1 MTQGDLFQKE
11 NSLLIS
17 GDQGEVEYVPNFI
30 STKEANHY
38 FNLINSETPW
48 DRPHIKMF
56 DKSFPIP
63 RDTAWYGE
71 KGYIYSGIKNKPFG
85 LTETLKE
92 LKNKVSKRCNSEFN
106 SLLLN
111 RYQTGIDKLGWHAD
125 DEPELKECLCIASL
139 SFGEGRD
146 FRIRK
151 KSNFRSNKDKTLKLF
166 LEHGSLLIMR
176 APLQTYWEHEVPK
189 RKTENSRINLTFRYV
204 S

>member
-11 NSLLIS
+11 DSLVIS
-17 GDQGEVEYVPNFI
+17 GDQGEAEYVPNFF
-30 STKEANHY
+30 SKEEADKY
-38 FNLINSETPW
+38 FNVINSETPW
-48 DRPHIKMF
+48 NRPHIKMF
-56 DKSFPIP
+56 DKSIPVP

-71 KGYIYSGIKNKPFG
+71 KGYVYSGINNTPLN
-85 LTETLKE
+85 LTNTLQE
-92 LKNKVSKRCNSEFN
+92 LKTKVSKKCDAKFN

-111 RYQTGIDKLGWHAD
+111 RYQSGIDKLGWHAD
-125 DEPELKECLCIASL
+125 DEPELRKCLCIASL
-139 SFGEGRD
+139 SFGAGRD

-151 KSNFRSNKDKTLKLF
+151 KRNFRSSEDKTHKIF

-176 APLQTYWEHEVPK
+176 APLQTFWEHEVPK

>member
-30 STKEANHY
+30 STKEANHH

-71 KGYIYSGIKNKPFG
+71 KGYIYSGIKNKPLG

-92 LKNKVSKRCNSEFN
+92 LKNKVSNRCNAEFN

-125 DEPELKECLCIASL
+125 DEPELKECQCIASL

-151 KSNFRSNKDKTLKLF
+151 KSNFRSNKDKTFKLF